1 MHQQMSLNP
10 TVNLLRHQLV
20 TIISDAPMLINFN
33 DAFFT
38 HYLERRGGAAVKAL
52 ASHFCGLGS
61 IPGVTCSWV
70 CYWFFSL
77 LRGVFSGSSDFPPPT
92 KPKFPISIQH
102 GNGGQEEPP
111 RGMSTAK
118 SHPHIFKYQLL

>member
-38 HYLERRGGAAVKAL
+38 NYLERRGGAAVKAL
-52 ASHFCGLGS
+52 ASHCCGLGS
-61 IPGVTCSWV
+61 IPGVTCS
-70 CYWFFSL
+70 
-77 LRGVFSGSSDFPPPT
+77 
-92 KPKFPISIQH
+92 
-102 GNGGQEEPP
+102 
-111 RGMSTAK
+111 
-118 SHPHIFKYQLL
+118 